1 LPTPT
6 PTLRISFAGH
16 NISTYVQKR

>member
-6 PTLRISFAGH
+6 PTLRIPFAGH